1 MKMKAL
7 DAAEMVLREAG
18 EPLHYRELTRR
29 MIDRGLWTT
38 RGKTP
43 WETVNSRINEDIKLF
58 GAISRF
64 RREGSGHFA
73 VNEPRRIQ
81 PNEDT
86 GAREPE
92 PSRSTMSFIDAA
104 AEVLPSSGEPMHYT
118 AITQAA
124 IERGLIQT
132 GGRTPATTMS
142 SLLGTD
148 IRQRESRGE
157 QPRFVKLGR
166 GLFALAKP
174 APLGLATE
182 IGRHNEAV
190 REELKTRLHEMPPM
204 AFEELIAALLAEM
217 GFEEVERTQY
227 SGDGGIDAL
236 GTLESAAWPASGS
249 PCKPNAGR
257 ATCRRESCEKCAR
270 AVGVRQGV
278 IITTSD
284 FGKGARDEA
293 DQPGGAPVALVNGE
307 RLIDLLIEHGVG
319 VSRTAHEVLT
329 LEELPGAEA

>member
-1 MKMKAL
+1 MKAL
-7 DAAEMVLREAG
+7 DAAEMVLSEAG
-18 EPLHYRELTRR
+18 DPLHYRELTRR

-81 PNEDT
+81 PSEDT

-92 PSRSTMSFIDAA
+92 PSRSAMSFIDAA

-124 IERGLIQT
+124 IEWGLIQT

-166 GLFALAKP
+166 GLFALAEP
-174 APLGLATE
+174 TPLGLATE
-182 IGRHNEAV
+182 IGRHNKAV
-190 REELKTRLHEMPPM
+190 REELKARLHEMPPM

-236 GTLESAAWPASGS
+236 GTLDVGGVARVRVAVQAKRWQSNVP
-249 PCKPNAGR
+249 PR
-257 ATCRRESCEKCAR
+257 VVREVR
-270 AVGVRQGV
+270 GTVGVRQGV

-307 RLIDLLIEHGVG
+307 HLIDLLIEHGVG

>member
-81 PNEDT
+81 PNENP

-92 PSRSTMSFIDAA
+92 PSRITMSFIDAA

-182 IGRHNEAV
+182 IGRHNKAV
-190 REELKTRLHEMPPM
+190 REELKARLHEMPPM

-236 GTLESAAWPASGS
+236 GTLDVGGVARVRVAVQAKRWQSNVP
-249 PCKPNAGR
+249 PR
-257 ATCRRESCEKCAR
+257 VVREVR
-270 AVGVRQGV
+270 GTVGVRQGV

-293 DQPGGAPVALVNGE
+293 AQSGGAPVALVNGE
-307 RLIDLLIEHGVG
+307 HLIDLLIEHGVG

>member
-1 MKMKAL
+1 MKAL
-7 DAAEMVLREAG
+7 DAAEVVLREAA

-29 MIDRGLWTT
+29 MLDRGLWTT
-38 RGKTP
+38 TGKTP
-43 WETVNSRINEDIKLF
+43 WETINSRINENIKLC
-58 GAISRF
+58 GSSSRF

-81 PNEDT
+81 QNEYT
-86 GAREPE
+86 EQEPE

-124 IERGLIQT
+124 INRGLIQT
-132 GGRTPATTMS
+132 EGRTPAATMS

-157 QPRFVKLGR
+157 QPRFVKLRKGW
-166 GLFALAKP
+166 FALAES

-182 IGRHNEAV
+182 IGRHNKAV
-190 REELKTRLHEMPPM
+190 REELKARLHEMPPM
-204 AFEELIAALLAEM
+204 AFEELIAALLAKM

-227 SGDGGIDAL
+227 SGDGGIDAM
-236 GTLESAAWPASGS
+236 GTLDVGGVARVQVAVQAKRLQS
-249 PCKPNAGR
+249 NVLVQVV
-257 ATCRRESCEKCAR
+257 REVR
-270 AVGVRQGV
+270 GTVGARQGV

-284 FGKGARDEA
+284 FSKGAREEA
-293 DQPGGAPVALVNGE
+293 ERTDAAPVALVNGE
-307 RLIDLLIEHGVG
+307 HLIDLLIRHEIG
-319 VSRTAHEVLT
+319 VSRTQYELLT
-329 LEELPGAEA
+329 PDELPGTEA